1 MGCDAFICVCNLNCF
16 FCLCCFRLREREREF
31 HILKPELDVDPDL
44 NPHFDARSWV
54 LTKLRF

>member
-1 MGCDAFICVCNLNCF
+1 MCVCNLNCF
-16 FCLCCFRLREREREF
+16 FCHCCFRFREREREREREF

-44 NPHFDARSWV
+44 NPHFDARRWV

>member
-1 MGCDAFICVCNLNCF
+1 MCVCNLNCF
-16 FCLCCFRLREREREF
+16 FCRCCFRFREREREREREF

-44 NPHFDARSWV
+44 NPHFDARRWV